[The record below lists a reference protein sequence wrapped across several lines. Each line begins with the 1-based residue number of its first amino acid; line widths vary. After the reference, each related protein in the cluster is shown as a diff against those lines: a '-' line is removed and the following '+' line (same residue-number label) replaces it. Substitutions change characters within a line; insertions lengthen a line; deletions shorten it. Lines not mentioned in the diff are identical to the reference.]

1 MRRRRFNREFKLGAV
16 KLVNE
21 QGRTVMQAA
30 KDLGVDPKSVRQ
42 WIDKFTADPS
52 SASATAMS
60 AELRELRKENARLR
74 MERDILKKATAFFAG
89 QQE

>member
-1 MRRRRFNREFKLGAV
+1 MRRRRFTREFKLGAV

-30 KDLGVDPKSVRQ
+30 KDLGVDPKCIRQ

-60 AELRELRKENARLR
+60 AELQQLRKENARLR
-74 MERDILKKATAFFAG
+74 MERDILKKATVFFAS

>member
-30 KDLGVDPKSVRQ
+30 KDLGVDPHSIRQ
-42 WIDKFTADPS
+42 WIEKYTADPS
-52 SASATAMS
+52 SASPVAMA
-60 AELRELRKENARLR
+60 AELQQLRKENARLR
-74 MERDILKKATAFFAG
+74 MEREILKKATAFFAS